1 MEVKE
6 ILKKIR
12 QQEQEKKEHFFAL
25 ELDEDLVKSAVWTV
39 EEGVVKVLAI
49 GETQSWGDEKEI
61 LEAVDTSLSSA
72 AEKLPSPEVLYGV

>member
-25 ELDEDLVKSAVWTV
+25 ELDEDLGMKIWL
-39 EEGVVKVLAI
+39 KVPF
-49 GETQSWGDEKEI
+49 GQ
-61 LEAVDTSLSSA
+61 
-72 AEKLPSPEVLYGV
+72 